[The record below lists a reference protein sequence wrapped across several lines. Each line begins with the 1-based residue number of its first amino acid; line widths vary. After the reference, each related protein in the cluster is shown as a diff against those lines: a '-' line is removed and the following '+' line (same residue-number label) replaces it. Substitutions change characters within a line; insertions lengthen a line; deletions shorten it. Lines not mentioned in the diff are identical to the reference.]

1 MKNILL
7 FGSSTKTGQHIK
19 RIYNQY
25 FQNISLYGFSRK
37 KKDNYYFNLE
47 SLFFPEEMKVNKDF
61 YIISLAPI
69 WLFVPFIENYLETY
83 SKSLIKGI
91 IVTSSTSSITKKF
104 SWNKYDKNLTRK
116 LLFWE
121 NKLIELQKKY
131 DLNVCLIRP
140 TLIYGDIGEKQ
151 DKNISIL
158 LKVMRNLP
166 FLPIPRN
173 TGMRQPIHY
182 SQLAECI
189 LKVIENINKNT
200 QNSKKLEILNLGGD
214 DELTYFEIL
223 KRIKINC
230 PKKDM
235 AKKCL
240 IIKIPN
246 RIFIFLCMPILLFSP
261 KFFEALE
268 RLVINLN
275 GFKRSH
281 EISGKAK
288 NLFPVKVKI
297 SKNKNA

>member
-1 MKNILL
+1 MKSILL
-7 FGSSTKTGQHIK
+7 FGSSTITGQYIK
-19 RIYNQY
+19 RIYNLY
-25 FQNISLYGFSRK
+25 FQNINLYGFSRTT
-37 KKDNYYFNLE
+37 KDKNYLDLE
-47 SLFFPEEMKVNKDF
+47 SLFIPAEMKFEKEF

-69 WLFVPFIENYLETY
+69 WLFVPFLEKYLEKY
-83 SKSLIKGI
+83 NKSSIKGI
-91 IVTSSTSSITKKF
+91 IVTSSTSSITKKY
-104 SWNKYDKNLTRK
+104 SWNEYDKKLTQK

-131 DLNVCLIRP
+131 DLNACLIRP

-166 FLPIPRN
+166 ILPIPKN

-189 LKVIENINKNT
+189 LKVIENNNKNT
-200 QNSKKLEILNLGGD
+200 QNSNKLEILNLGGD

-223 KRIKINC
+223 KRIKINS

-268 RLVINLN
+268 RLVVNLN
-275 GFKRSH
+275 GFKRSY
-281 EISGKAK
+281 EITGKAK
-288 NLFPVKVKI
+288 NLFPVSVKI